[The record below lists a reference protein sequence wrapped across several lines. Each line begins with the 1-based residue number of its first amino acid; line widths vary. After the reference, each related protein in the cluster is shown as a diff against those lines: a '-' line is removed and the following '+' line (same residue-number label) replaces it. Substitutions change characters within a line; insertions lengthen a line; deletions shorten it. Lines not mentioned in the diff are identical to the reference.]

1 MDKSI
6 FASKTFWGIV
16 VMAVS
21 FALKQ
26 FGVEIGTAEQT
37 ELVLNLTEFSGLIV
51 ALWGRITARKDIKLL
66 GKSTTAMLL
75 AIVIL
80 AMPGCALKD
89 KPAHE
94 QAMATADA
102 CLTSY
107 EALYNEYVYLH
118 AALPEQQPLME
129 RSIAPVMDDAKL
141 AIVSLSDATAAW
153 VRLKTKP
160 LNWDALYTRATKL
173 IADATKLIARVK
185 GGN

>member
-6 FASKTFWGIV
+6 FASKTVWGGV
-16 VMAVS
+16 VMLTAY
-21 FALKQ
+21 ALKF
-26 FGVEIGTAEQT
+26 FGVELGTEEQT
-37 ELVLNLTEFSGLIV
+37 KIAMALTELAGLVVVI
-51 ALWGRITARKDIKLL
+51 WGRISAKKDIKLP